1 MDILNGITLIANYII
16 IPGLTYGSQLALG
29 ALGVT
34 IIYSV
39 LRFSNF
45 AHGEFMSFGAMSS
58 ILLSWLFLGLGFTL
72 HPLPT
77 AIIVLPIAIVFTI
90 SYCII
95 IDKFIFK
102 FYRKQNSKSVINLIV
117 SIGVMFFT
125 GGLIR
130 FIVGPGDKNFFDGER
145 FILKARTFKNLTGL
159 NEGITLKTTQ
169 GITIIL
175 SVLLVILL
183 FWFLNKTKTGK
194 SMRAY
199 SDNKE
204 LALLSGI
211 NPEKVVLIT
220 WIITGTLA
228 CVAGTLYG
236 LDKSYKPFTYL
247 HLVLPIFSAAIV
259 GGVGNP
265 VGAIIGGFVIAFS
278 ELIITFA
285 YKKIFFYFLPSNFV
299 PEGFAK
305 QPFQCHSEGKVCPL
319 LFGPCV
325 LAVKAAGCWLLA
337 AGGGGSVPVSV

>member
-1 MDILNGITLIANYII
+1 MDFLNGITLIANYIV

-29 ALGVT
+29 ALGIT

-58 ILLSWLFLGLGFTL
+58 ILLSWLFISLGFTF

-77 AIIVLPIAIVFTI
+77 AIIVLPIAIVLTI

-117 SIGVMFFT
+117 SIGIMFFT

-145 FILKARTFKNLTGL
+145 FILKARTFKNITGL
-159 NEGITLKTTQ
+159 NEGLTLKTTQ
-169 GITIIL
+169 GITIVL

-220 WIITGTLA
+220 WIVTGTLA

-299 PEGFAK
+299 PEGLLQILSTDYKIAISFLILVLVLLIK
-305 QPFQCHSEGKVCPL
+305 PTGIYKGKII
-319 LFGPCV
+319 
-325 LAVKAAGCWLLA
+325 
-337 AGGGGSVPVSV
+337 

>member
-1 MDILNGITLIANYII
+1 MNFLNGITLIANYII

-29 ALGVT
+29 ALGIT

-45 AHGEFMSFGAMSS
+45 AHGEFMSFGAMSA
-58 ILLSWLFLGLGFTL
+58 ILLSWLFISTGITL
-72 HPLPT
+72 HPVPT
-77 AIIVLPIAIVFTI
+77 AIIVLPIAIVLTI

-130 FIVGPGDKNFFDGER
+130 FIIGPGDRNFFDGER
-145 FILKARTFKNLTGL
+145 FILNARTFKNITGL
-159 NEGITLKTTQ
+159 NEGLTLKTTQ
-169 GITIIL
+169 GITIVISIL
-175 SVLLVILL
+175 IVILL

-228 CVAGTLYG
+228 CIAGTLYG

-285 YKKIFFYFLPSNFV
+285 YKKIFFYFLPNNFLPDGLLQILSTDYKIAV
-299 PEGFAK
+299 SFMILVLVLLIKPTGIYK
-305 QPFQCHSEGKVCPL
+305 GKVIE
-319 LFGPCV
+319 
-325 LAVKAAGCWLLA
+325 
-337 AGGGGSVPVSV
+337 

>member
-1 MDILNGITLIANYII
+1 MDFLNGITLIANYII

-29 ALGVT
+29 ALGIT

-45 AHGEFMSFGAMSS
+45 AHGEFMSFGAMSA
-58 ILLSWLFLGLGFTL
+58 ILLSWLFISLGITS
-72 HPLPT
+72 HPIPT
-77 AIIVLPIAIVFTI
+77 AIIVLPIAIVLTI
-90 SYCII
+90 SYCLIV
-95 IDKFIFK
+95 DKLIFK

-145 FILKARTFKNLTGL
+145 FILKARTFKNITDL
-159 NEGITLKTTQ
+159 NEGLTLKTTQ
-169 GITIIL
+169 GITISL
-175 SVLLVILL
+175 SVLLVVLL

-278 ELIITFA
+278 ELIVTFA
-285 YKKIFFYFLPSNFV
+285 YKKIFFYFLPDNYA
-299 PEGFAK
+299 PEGLLQILSTDYKIAISFLILVLVLLIK
-305 QPFQCHSEGKVCPL
+305 PTGIYKGKII
-319 LFGPCV
+319 
-325 LAVKAAGCWLLA
+325 
-337 AGGGGSVPVSV
+337 

>member
-1 MDILNGITLIANYII
+1 MDFLNGITLIANYII

-29 ALGVT
+29 ALGIT

-45 AHGEFMSFGAMSS
+45 AHGEFMSFGAMSA
-58 ILLSWLFLGLGFTL
+58 ILLSWLFISLGITF
-72 HPLPT
+72 HPIPT
-77 AIIVLPIAIVFTI
+77 GIIVLPIAIVLTI
-90 SYCII
+90 SYCLIV
-95 IDKFIFK
+95 DKLILK

-145 FILKARTFKNLTGL
+145 FILKARTFKNITGL
-159 NEGITLKTTQ
+159 DEGLTLKTTQ
-169 GITIIL
+169 GITILL
-175 SVLLVILL
+175 SVLLVVLL

-285 YKKIFFYFLPSNFV
+285 YKKIFFYFLPDNYA
-299 PEGFAK
+299 PEGLLQILSTDYKIAISFLILVLVLLIK
-305 QPFQCHSEGKVCPL
+305 PTGIYKGKII
-319 LFGPCV
+319 
-325 LAVKAAGCWLLA
+325 
-337 AGGGGSVPVSV
+337 

>member
-1 MDILNGITLIANYII
+1 MDFLNGITLIANYII

-29 ALGVT
+29 ALGIT

-45 AHGEFMSFGAMSS
+45 AHGEFMSFGAMSA
-58 ILLSWLFLGLGFTL
+58 ILLSWLFISLGITL
-72 HPLPT
+72 HPIPT
-77 AIIVLPIAIVFTI
+77 AIIVLPIAIVLTI
-90 SYCII
+90 SYCLIV
-95 IDKFIFK
+95 DKFIFK

-130 FIVGPGDKNFFDGER
+130 FMIGPGDRNFFDGER
-145 FILKARTFKNLTGL
+145 FILKARTFKNITGL
-159 NEGITLKTTQ
+159 NEGLTLKTTQ

-175 SVLLVILL
+175 SVLLVVLL

-211 NPEKVVLIT
+211 NPEKVVLTT

-285 YKKIFFYFLPSNFV
+285 YKKIFFYFLPINLV
-299 PEGFAK
+299 PEGLSQILSTDYKIAISFLILVLVLLIK
-305 QPFQCHSEGKVCPL
+305 PTGIYKGKVI
-319 LFGPCV
+319 
-325 LAVKAAGCWLLA
+325 
-337 AGGGGSVPVSV
+337 

>member
-1 MDILNGITLIANYII
+1 MDFLNGITLIANYII

-29 ALGVT
+29 ALGIT

-45 AHGEFMSFGAMSS
+45 AHGEFMSFGAMSA
-58 ILLSWLFLGLGFTL
+58 ILLSWLFISLGITL
-72 HPLPT
+72 HPIPT
-77 AIIVLPIAIVFTI
+77 AIIVLPIAIVLTI
-90 SYCII
+90 SYCLIV
-95 IDKFIFK
+95 DKLIFK

-145 FILKARTFKNLTGL
+145 FILKARTFKNITGL
-159 NEGITLKTTQ
+159 NEGLTLKTTQ
-169 GITIIL
+169 GITISL
-175 SVLLVILL
+175 SVLLVVLL

-278 ELIITFA
+278 ELIVTFA
-285 YKKIFFYFLPSNFV
+285 YKKIFFYFLPDNYA
-299 PEGFAK
+299 PEGLLQILSTDYKIAISFLILVLVLLIK
-305 QPFQCHSEGKVCPL
+305 PTGIYKGKII
-319 LFGPCV
+319 
-325 LAVKAAGCWLLA
+325 
-337 AGGGGSVPVSV
+337 

>member
-1 MDILNGITLIANYII
+1 MDFLNGITLIANYII

-29 ALGVT
+29 ALGIT

-45 AHGEFMSFGAMSS
+45 AHGEFMSFGAMSA
-58 ILLSWLFLGLGFTL
+58 ILLSWLFISSGITL

-77 AIIVLPIAIVFTI
+77 AIIVLPIAIVLTI

-130 FIVGPGDKNFFDGER
+130 FIIGPGDRNFFDGER
-145 FILKARTFKNLTGL
+145 FILNARTFKNITDL
-159 NEGITLKTTQ
+159 NEGLTLKTTQ
-169 GITIIL
+169 GITIVL
-175 SVLLVILL
+175 SILLVILL

-228 CVAGTLYG
+228 CIAGTLYG

-285 YKKIFFYFLPSNFV
+285 YKKIFFYFLPETFLPDGLLQILSTDYKIAVSFMILV
-299 PEGFAK
+299 LVLLIKPTGIYK
-305 QPFQCHSEGKVCPL
+305 GKVIE
-319 LFGPCV
+319 
-325 LAVKAAGCWLLA
+325 
-337 AGGGGSVPVSV
+337 

>member
-1 MDILNGITLIANYII
+1 MDFLNGITLIANYII

-29 ALGVT
+29 ALGIT

-45 AHGEFMSFGAMSS
+45 AHGEFMSFGAMSA
-58 ILLSWLFLGLGFTL
+58 ILLSWLFISSGITL

-77 AIIVLPIAIVFTI
+77 AIIVLPIAIVLTI

-130 FIVGPGDKNFFDGER
+130 FIIGPGDRNFFDGER
-145 FILKARTFKNLTGL
+145 FIFNARTFKNITGL
-159 NEGITLKTTQ
+159 NEGLTLKTTQ
-169 GITIIL
+169 GITIVLSIL
-175 SVLLVILL
+175 IVILL

-228 CVAGTLYG
+228 CIAGTLYG

-285 YKKIFFYFLPSNFV
+285 YKKIFFYFLPETFLPDGLLQILSTDYKIAVSFMILV
-299 PEGFAK
+299 LVLLIKPTGIYK
-305 QPFQCHSEGKVCPL
+305 GKVIE
-319 LFGPCV
+319 
-325 LAVKAAGCWLLA
+325 
-337 AGGGGSVPVSV
+337 

>member
-1 MDILNGITLIANYII
+1 MDFLNGITLIANYII

-29 ALGVT
+29 ALGIT

-58 ILLSWLFLGLGFTL
+58 ILLSWLFICLGFTF

-77 AIIVLPIAIVFTI
+77 AIIVLPIAIVLTI

-145 FILKARTFKNLTGL
+145 FILKARTFKNITGI
-159 NEGITLKTTQ
+159 NEGLTLKTTQ

-175 SVLLVILL
+175 SILLVILL

-278 ELIITFA
+278 ELMITFA
-285 YKKIFFYFLPSNFV
+285 YKKIFFYFLPSDFV
-299 PEGFAK
+299 PQGLSQILSTDYKIAISFLILVLVLLIK
-305 QPFQCHSEGKVCPL
+305 PTGIYKGKII
-319 LFGPCV
+319 
-325 LAVKAAGCWLLA
+325 
-337 AGGGGSVPVSV
+337 

>member
-1 MDILNGITLIANYII
+1 LDFLNGITLIANYII

-29 ALGVT
+29 ALGIT

-45 AHGEFMSFGAMSS
+45 AHGEFMSFGAMSA
-58 ILLSWLFLGLGFTL
+58 ILLSWLFISHGITL
-72 HPLPT
+72 HPIPT
-77 AIIVLPIAIVFTI
+77 AIIVLPIAIVLTI
-90 SYCII
+90 SYCLIV
-95 IDKFIFK
+95 DKLIFK

-145 FILKARTFKNLTGL
+145 FILKARTFKNITGL
-159 NEGITLKTTQ
+159 NEGLTLKTTQ
-169 GITIIL
+169 GLTISL
-175 SVLLVILL
+175 SVLLVVLL

-278 ELIITFA
+278 ELIVTFA
-285 YKKIFFYFLPSNFV
+285 YKKIFFYFLPDNYA
-299 PEGFAK
+299 PEGLLQILSTDYKIAISFFILVLVLLIK
-305 QPFQCHSEGKVCPL
+305 PTGIYKGKII
-319 LFGPCV
+319 
-325 LAVKAAGCWLLA
+325 
-337 AGGGGSVPVSV
+337 

>member
-1 MDILNGITLIANYII
+1 MDFLNGITLIANYII

-29 ALGVT
+29 ALGIT

-45 AHGEFMSFGAMSS
+45 AHGEFMSFGAMSA
-58 ILLSWLFLGLGFTL
+58 ILLSWLFISLGITL
-72 HPLPT
+72 HPIPT
-77 AIIVLPIAIVFTI
+77 GIIVLPIAIVLTI
-90 SYCII
+90 SYCLIV
-95 IDKFIFK
+95 DKFIFK

-145 FILKARTFKNLTGL
+145 FILKARTFKNITGL
-159 NEGITLKTTQ
+159 NEGLTLKTTQ
-169 GITIIL
+169 GITISL
-175 SVLLVILL
+175 SVLLVVLL

-278 ELIITFA
+278 ELIVTFA
-285 YKKIFFYFLPSNFV
+285 YKKIFFYFLPDNYA
-299 PEGFAK
+299 PEGLLQILSTDYKIAISFLILVLVLLIK
-305 QPFQCHSEGKVCPL
+305 PTGIYKGKII
-319 LFGPCV
+319 
-325 LAVKAAGCWLLA
+325 
-337 AGGGGSVPVSV
+337 

>member
-1 MDILNGITLIANYII
+1 MDFLNGITLIANYII

-29 ALGVT
+29 ALGIT

-45 AHGEFMSFGAMSS
+45 AHGEFMSFGAMSA
-58 ILLSWLFLGLGFTL
+58 ILLSWLFISSGITL

-77 AIIVLPIAIVFTI
+77 AIIVLPIAIVLTI

-130 FIVGPGDKNFFDGER
+130 FIIGPGDRNFFDGER
-145 FILKARTFKNLTGL
+145 FILNARTFKNITGL
-159 NEGITLKTTQ
+159 NEGLTLKTTQ
-169 GITIIL
+169 GITIVLSIL
-175 SVLLVILL
+175 IVILL

-228 CVAGTLYG
+228 CIAGTLYG

-285 YKKIFFYFLPSNFV
+285 YKKIFFYFLPETFLPDGLLQILSTDYKIAVSFMILV
-299 PEGFAK
+299 LVLLIKPTGIYK
-305 QPFQCHSEGKVCPL
+305 GKVIE
-319 LFGPCV
+319 
-325 LAVKAAGCWLLA
+325 
-337 AGGGGSVPVSV
+337 

>member
-1 MDILNGITLIANYII
+1 MDFLNGITLIANYII

-29 ALGVT
+29 ALGIT

-45 AHGEFMSFGAMSS
+45 AHGEFMSFGAMSA
-58 ILLSWLFLGLGFTL
+58 ILLSWLFISLGITL
-72 HPLPT
+72 HPIPT
-77 AIIVLPIAIVFTI
+77 AIIVLPIAIVLTI
-90 SYCII
+90 SYCLIV
-95 IDKFIFK
+95 DKLIFK

-145 FILKARTFKNLTGL
+145 FILKARTFKNITGL
-159 NEGITLKTTQ
+159 NEGLTLKTTQ
-169 GITIIL
+169 GLTISL
-175 SVLLVILL
+175 SVLLVVLL

-228 CVAGTLYG
+228 YVAGTLYG

-278 ELIITFA
+278 ELIVTFA
-285 YKKIFFYFLPSNFV
+285 YKKIFFYFLPDNYA
-299 PEGFAK
+299 PEGLLQILSTDYKIAISFFILVLVLVIK
-305 QPFQCHSEGKVCPL
+305 PTGIYKGKII
-319 LFGPCV
+319 
-325 LAVKAAGCWLLA
+325 
-337 AGGGGSVPVSV
+337 

>member
-1 MDILNGITLIANYII
+1 MDFLNGITLIANYII

-29 ALGVT
+29 ALGIT

-58 ILLSWLFLGLGFTL
+58 IILSWLFVSLGFTFY
-72 HPLPT
+72 PLPT
-77 AIIVLPIAIVFTI
+77 AIIVLPIAIVLTI

-145 FILKARTFKNLTGL
+145 FILKARTFKNITGL
-159 NEGITLKTTQ
+159 NEGLTLKTTQ

-285 YKKIFFYFLPSNFV
+285 YKKIFFYFLPNNYA
-299 PEGFAK
+299 PEGLLQILSTDYKIAISFLILVLVLLIK
-305 QPFQCHSEGKVCPL
+305 PTGIYKGKII
-319 LFGPCV
+319 
-325 LAVKAAGCWLLA
+325 
-337 AGGGGSVPVSV
+337 

>member
-1 MDILNGITLIANYII
+1 MDFLNGITLIANYII

-29 ALGVT
+29 ALGIT

-45 AHGEFMSFGAMSS
+45 AHGEFMSFGAMSA
-58 ILLSWLFLGLGFTL
+58 ILLSWLFISSGITL

-77 AIIVLPIAIVFTI
+77 AIIVLPIAILLTI

-130 FIVGPGDKNFFDGER
+130 FIIGPGDRNFFDGER
-145 FILKARTFKNLTGL
+145 FILNARTFKNITGL
-159 NEGITLKTTQ
+159 NEGLTLKTTQ
-169 GITIIL
+169 GITIVLSIL
-175 SVLLVILL
+175 IVILL

-228 CVAGTLYG
+228 CIAGTLYG

-285 YKKIFFYFLPSNFV
+285 YKKIFFYFLPETFLPDGLLQILSTDYKIAVSFMILV
-299 PEGFAK
+299 LVLLIKPTGIYK
-305 QPFQCHSEGKVCPL
+305 GKVIE
-319 LFGPCV
+319 
-325 LAVKAAGCWLLA
+325 
-337 AGGGGSVPVSV
+337 